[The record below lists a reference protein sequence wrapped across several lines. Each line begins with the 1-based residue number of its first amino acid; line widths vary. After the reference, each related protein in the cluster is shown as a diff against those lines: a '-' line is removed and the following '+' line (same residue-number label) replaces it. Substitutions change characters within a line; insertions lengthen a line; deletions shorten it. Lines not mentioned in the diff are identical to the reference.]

1 MNVFECGGII
11 LFFYEDP
18 EIELSLDNLVS
29 SKGICLAVTLP
40 ESRAPNSYAAIL
52 IQKKFRKYYT

>member
-1 MNVFECGGII
+1 MNVFECVGII
-11 LFFYEDP
+11 FFYEDP
-18 EIELSLDNLVS
+18 EIELSLDNLVN

-52 IQKKFRKYYT
+52 IQKKNL